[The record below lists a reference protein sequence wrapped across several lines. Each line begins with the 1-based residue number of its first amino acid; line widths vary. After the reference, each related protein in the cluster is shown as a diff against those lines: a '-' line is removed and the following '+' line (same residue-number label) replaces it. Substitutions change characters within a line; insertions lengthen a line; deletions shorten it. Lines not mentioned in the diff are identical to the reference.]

1 MSDLRTFWRNAVVTP
16 WLAALLIGLPAMTSA
31 AELAVTV
38 LDRDGEPVPD
48 VAVYVDFAGDE
59 AWMADSKTA
68 VMDQVEQRFVP
79 HLLVVQKGTQV
90 QFPNSDEIA
99 HHVYSF
105 SKPNDFRLPL
115 YKGDAHPPVRFDV
128 EGVATLGCNIH
139 DQMLAYILVVD
150 SDVFGKT
157 DVDGNVRLDLGGR
170 TPESVSIWSPRINLR
185 KEELSI
191 AIGEDA
197 SELLTF
203 RLQSKLRSPHGEKQQ
218 SLKWAD
224 Y

>member
-1 MSDLRTFWRNAVVTP
+1 MTDFRDLCRNIVTATWLVVLSCCLSATS
-16 WLAALLIGLPAMTSA
+16 SA

-38 LDRDGEPVPD
+38 LDRDGNPVPD

-59 AWMADSKTA
+59 AWVAEGETA

-79 HLLVVQKGTQV
+79 HLLVVQKGTHV
-90 QFPNSDEIA
+90 QFPNSDEVA

-115 YKGDAHPPVRFDV
+115 YKGDAHPPVSFDF

-139 DQMLAYILVVD
+139 DSMLAYILVVD
-150 SDVFGKT
+150 SDVFAKT
-157 DVDGNVRLDLGGR
+157 GLDGSVRLDLGER
-170 TPESVSIWSPRINLR
+170 PAESVSIWSPRINPR
-185 KEELSI
+185 KEDLSI
-191 AIGEDA
+191 AIENEV
-197 SELLTF
+197 SEPVTF
-203 RLQSKLRSPHGEKQQ
+203 RLQSKLRPPHGDKQQ
-218 SLKWAD
+218 SLEWSD

>member
-1 MSDLRTFWRNAVVTP
+1 MSDFRYFCRNAVVAP
-16 WLAALLIGLPAMTSA
+16 WLLALLIGLPEITSA
-31 AELAVTV
+31 AELAVRV
-38 LDRDGEPVPD
+38 LDRDGDPVPD

-59 AWMADSKTA
+59 AWMAVSKTA

-79 HLLVVQKGTQV
+79 HLLVVQKGTHV
-90 QFPNSDEIA
+90 QFPNSDDIA

-105 SKPNDFRLPL
+105 SKPNDFKLPL
-115 YKGDAHPPVRFDV
+115 YKGDAHPPVNFDV

-139 DQMLAYILVVD
+139 DQMLAYVLVVD

-170 TPESVSIWSPRINLR
+170 TPESVSIWSPRINPR
-185 KEELSI
+185 KEELTI
-191 AIGEDA
+191 AIGEGA
-197 SELLTF
+197 PEHLTF
-203 RLQSKLRSPHGEKQQ
+203 QLQGKLRSPHGEKQQ